1 MPEKKWLWIDIQAL
15 AELAEKEDLLVKVHA
30 DIISKFRASV
40 DSWHF
45 LWEAD
50 SFPHTLLIRFYGN
63 ADIIQKIEEDI
74 ITLLESA
81 KIESKI
87 RPYEG
92 EAVSFGLTGW
102 EYVMKVLHLGAEFA
116 IAIIENERKSQ
127 KGEELKW
134 SLSGYIDRWAHLF
147 MNQLS
152 TRVNESITLFQL
164 SVHRMA
170 INKLGEKQ
178 YRLIAPN
185 LDAEISLLWD
195 NLCNEKIF
203 PLLKKLVDAKQKV

>member
-1 MPEKKWLWIDIQAL
+1 MPEKKWLWIDIKAPDQKP
-15 AELAEKEDLLVKVHA
+15 EKENLLLRIHA
-30 DIISKFRASV
+30 DVISKFRASV

-63 ADIIQKIEEDI
+63 ADITQEIEEDI

-92 EAVSFGLTGW
+92 EASSFGSTGW

-127 KGEELKW
+127 KSEELKW
-134 SLSGYIDRWAHLF
+134 SLSGYIDRWIHLF

-152 TRVNESITLFQL
+152 TRVNEARTLFQL
-164 SVHRMA
+164 SVHRYA
-170 INKLGEKQ
+170 INMMSENQ
-178 YRLIAPN
+178 YRAIAPH
-185 LDAEISLLWD
+185 LDEAIEPIWKHLHD
-195 NLCNEKIF
+195 ETIN
-203 PLLKKLVDAKQKV
+203 PLLKRLVEAQ